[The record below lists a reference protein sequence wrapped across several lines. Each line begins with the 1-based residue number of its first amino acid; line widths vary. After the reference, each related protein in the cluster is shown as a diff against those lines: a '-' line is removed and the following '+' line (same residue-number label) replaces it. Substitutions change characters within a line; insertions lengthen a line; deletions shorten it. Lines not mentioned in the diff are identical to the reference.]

1 MLKSKYIIFV
11 KGKPMKKKI
20 IISLFVLA
28 IILIFVVSCG
38 ENRNPLE
45 IETQGLSYKNGEYY
59 FSVSND
65 IEKYNLKEKITFS
78 TKANVEFSK
87 SEDFV
92 DILEDE
98 EFSLIGGNNYFY
110 LRVSHEDYGE
120 KIYKF
125 NIYKKQMF
133 TVSFNVNG
141 GTEVSS
147 QQISEGEKISNIPTS
162 VRVGYDLK
170 WDFDFNTPIT
180 NDVIIDAEWT
190 ALNYQ
195 IIIDAPETEIDKT
208 IIDVT
213 FNEEYSLEEYA
224 PKRAGYKFVGW
235 TSNDVLF
242 NSTGVFTKASDIIVK
257 PVYQPNQY
265 SITYVID
272 DEAINPNIS
281 NSFTVENVV
290 EFLDAGCEDKEF
302 NGWFTEDGTKIEST
316 IGLVDDLI
324 IYASF
329 TDIVY
334 NCNVNLYISEEKVET
349 YSFTYKEEYAI
360 VYDPTLDGYIFNG
373 WYILDEENE
382 EYKKVEETGEWQY
395 KTDIDLVAK
404 YTAIIHQISYDVP
417 IGAENTSNPLT
428 FNIEDE
434 DFVLIEPT
442 FGSHVFLGWYLDKN
456 FNNQVTKITYEL
468 AKDGLILYSKWQYR
482 SKVTF
487 DVNGGDTLEDEY
499 YEYNS
504 SYSLP
509 TPTREKYIFNG
520 WYLGN
525 VKMGTNGT
533 WSSTADLNLTAK
545 WTPVTYTINYV
556 LNGGTNN
563 DKNPN
568 TFNVESGIIVF
579 KAPVKLTTPFAG
591 WYSDPNFENKVE
603 SINAE
608 DSTGIILYAK
618 WNDKSVVVNYNSNG
632 GSISSD
638 TETVILGNQYELLEP
653 QKPGYDFAGWYN
665 TEDIKVEMS
674 GTWTIDVT
682 EISLTAKWVPIK
694 YSIKY
699 ELDGGEASLVHEYTM
714 ESDDITLPTPV
725 KEGYG
730 FIGWEDDNG
739 VIFSSITIN
748 KGSAGNRAYKAKWYK
763 IQDERGFV
771 YDFRNGSMI
780 IVNYKKQILDGLSEY
795 DEIQT
800 FIPAEYCGYAVTEID
815 SYAFSEFGIAFSK
828 TTYAKANTYTV
839 TLRLPKTITRIGA
852 YAFENCNGLGVAVY
866 STSTHK
872 MSIKEWDKTVVF
884 EVGNIEARDC
894 IWGFRPALGWARFS
908 AAPIPED
915 YE

>member
-1 MLKSKYIIFV
+1 
-11 KGKPMKKKI
+11 MKKKI

-28 IILIFVVSCG
+28 LIMIFVVSCG
-38 ENRNPLE
+38 EDRNPLE

-59 FSVSND
+59 VSVSND
-65 IEKYNLKEKITFS
+65 VEKYNLKEKISFS
-78 TKANVEFSK
+78 NNAIVEFSK
-87 SEDFV
+87 AESFTDV
-92 DILEDE
+92 LVDE

-125 NIYKKQMF
+125 NIYRKKIF

-147 QQISEGEKISNIPTS
+147 QQILEGEKIANIPTS
-162 VRVGYDLK
+162 AKVGYDLNWK
-170 WDFDFNTPIT
+170 FDFNTPIT
-180 NDVIIDAEWT
+180 KDVIIDAEWT
-190 ALNYQ
+190 ALKYQ
-195 IIIDAPETEIDKT
+195 ITIDAPGTEIDKV

-213 FNEEYSLEEYA
+213 FNENYSLEKYVPE
-224 PKRAGYKFVGW
+224 RVGYNFVGW
-235 TSNDVLF
+235 TSNNVSF
-242 NSTGVFTKASDIIVK
+242 NSIGIFTKASNIIVR
-257 PVYQPNQY
+257 PVYQPKQY

-272 DEAINPNIS
+272 DEATNPNIS
-281 NSFTVENVV
+281 NSFTVENTI
-290 EFLDAGCEDKEF
+290 EFLDAECEDKKF

-316 IGLVDDLI
+316 LGIVDDLI

-329 TDIVY
+329 TDTIY
-334 NCNVNLYISEEKVET
+334 NCNVNLYVDGEKVDT
-349 YSFTYKEEYAI
+349 YIFTYKEEYDI
-360 VYDPTLDGYIFNG
+360 TYDPALDGYIFNG
-373 WYILDEENE
+373 WYIFNEDSE
-382 EYKKVEETGEWQY
+382 EYNKVEITGEWQY
-395 KTDIDLVAK
+395 KTDIDLIAK
-404 YTAIIHQISYDVP
+404 HTPITHQISYEVP
-417 IGAENTSNPLT
+417 IGAENASNPTT
-428 FNIEDE
+428 FDIEDE
-434 DFVLIEPT
+434 DFILIEPT
-442 FGSHVFLGWYLDKN
+442 FGSHVFLGWYLDRN
-456 FNNQVTKITYEL
+456 LENQVTKITYEL

-487 DVNGGDTLEDEY
+487 DVNGGEALEDEY

-525 VKMGTNGT
+525 VKMEASGT
-533 WSSTADLNLTAK
+533 WSSTAELKLTAK

-563 DKNPN
+563 DKNPT
-568 TFNVESGIIVF
+568 TFNVESGVIVF
-579 KAPVKLTTPFAG
+579 ESPVKLTTPFVA
-591 WYSDPNFENKVE
+591 WYSDPEFENKVE
-603 SINAE
+603 SLDASN
-608 DSTGIILYAK
+608 SYGITLYAK
-618 WNDKSVVVNYNSNG
+618 WNDKSVVINYSSNG
-632 GSISSD
+632 GSITSD

-653 QKPGYDFAGWYN
+653 KKPGYDFVGWYN
-665 TEDIKVEMS
+665 TDDKKVEMS
-674 GTWTIDVT
+674 GAWTIDVT
-682 EISLTAKWVPIK
+682 SISLTAKWVPTK

-699 ELDGGEASLVHEYTM
+699 ELDGGEATLVDEYTV

-730 FIGWEDDNG
+730 FIGWESDNG
-739 VIFSSITIN
+739 VVSSAITIN
-748 KGSAGNRAYKAKWYK
+748 KGSVGDRVYKAKWYK
-763 IQDERGFV
+763 IQDDRGFV
-771 YDFRNGSMI
+771 YDFRNGSMV
-780 IVNYKKQILDGLSEY
+780 IVNYRKQILDGLTEY

-800 FIPAEYCGYAVTEID
+800 FIPSEYCGYTVTEID
-815 SYAFSEFGIAFSK
+815 SYAFSEFGLAFSK

-866 STSTHK
+866 STATHK
-872 MSIKEWDKTVVF
+872 MSITEWDKAVVF

-908 AAPIPED
+908 AAPIPDD